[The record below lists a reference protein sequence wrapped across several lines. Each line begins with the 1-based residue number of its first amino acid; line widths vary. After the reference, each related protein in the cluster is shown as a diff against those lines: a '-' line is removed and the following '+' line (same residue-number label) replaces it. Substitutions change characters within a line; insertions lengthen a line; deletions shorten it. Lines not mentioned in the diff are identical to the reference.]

1 MRTFFYAITV
11 VDILIHYLFAVP
23 NAVTS
28 ENSRHFEMK
37 SKIVYILFRGF
48 HYVPPEGA
56 IPDKNFKCV

>member
-48 HYVPPEGA
+48 HYVVYVYVLSYGRGHT
-56 IPDKNFKCV
+56 